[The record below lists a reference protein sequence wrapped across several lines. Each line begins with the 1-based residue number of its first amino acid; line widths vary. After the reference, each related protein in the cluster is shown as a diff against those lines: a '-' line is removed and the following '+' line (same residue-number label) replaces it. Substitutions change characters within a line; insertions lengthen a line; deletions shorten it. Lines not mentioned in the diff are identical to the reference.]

1 MDPTIFG
8 RMRLIWEWY
17 SWGVFVAFVLALA
30 AVFWVF
36 FDSQRRG
43 QETILWKVLAVVSL
57 ILIVPSVILR
67 IDPSLGFSVPGAI
80 MPLGYLGLLAG
91 IGALVTL
98 FAYTLGIAVVPQRIC
113 PDCGRPLDP
122 SWDRCPYCA
131 PQPVIGKST
140 GGAGSPLPGPLPY
153 SPPPMPAPLRTQPP
167 AQPLWQAP
175 GQPATAP
182 APVQTEILYKPVEKL
197 AWLVQSSG
205 ARAGKEYNL
214 GPVTNIGRDASQ
226 NDIVVDEP
234 SVSRQH
240 ARIRLEDGCF
250 VLYDLA
256 SSNKTCVNGQE
267 IQKHPLL
274 DGDMVAF
281 GRAEFTFLEVK

>member
-43 QETILWKVLAVVSL
+43 QESILWKVLAVVSL

-80 MPLGYLGLLAG
+80 DPLGFLGLLAG

-98 FAYTLGIAVVPQRIC
+98 FAYTLGIAVGPQRTC
-113 PDCGRPLDP
+113 PNCGRALDP

-131 PQPVIGKST
+131 PQAALSGAT
-140 GGAGSPLPGPLPY
+140 GGAGGSLPDPLSY

-167 AQPLWQAP
+167 AQPFWPDPAR
-175 GQPATAP
+175 PATPPAP
-182 APVQTEILYKPVEKL
+182 AHTEILHKPPEKL

-205 ARAGKEYNL
+205 TRAGKEYHI
-214 GPVTNIGRDASQ
+214 GTVANIGRDAAQ

-240 ARIRLEDGCF
+240 ARIRLEDGRF

-256 SSNKTCVNGQE
+256 SSNKTFVNGQE

-274 DGDMVAF
+274 DGDVVAF
-281 GRAEFTFLEVK
+281 GRAEFAFLEVK